1 MFLGDLW
8 FRTLEYDKES
18 FWAFSLSLKTNYG
31 KRKSYIKDSGD
42 LINQIKDWQNM
53 PEGAILFTVDMV
65 GLCTSIPHEAHLNAL
80 RKSLNNRQ
88 NKLIITGNL
97 LKMVEFVLKLLF

>member
-1 MFLGDLW
+1 
-8 FRTLEYDKES
+8 
-18 FWAFSLSLKTNYG
+18 
-31 KRKSYIKDSGD
+31 
-42 LINQIKDWQNM
+42 M

-80 RKSLNNRQ
+80 RISLNNRQ

>member
-1 MFLGDLW
+1 
-8 FRTLEYDKES
+8 
-18 FWAFSLSLKTNYG
+18 
-31 KRKSYIKDSGD
+31 
-42 LINQIKDWQNM
+42 M